1 MASKV
6 ARDVK
11 IAAQYRAGKTQEELA
26 VLFNVTRSRIAQI
39 LKAQGVT
46 FHDSP
51 HAPRGDRYAF
61 IGANVTHDLKRRV
74 HNYADRHKKSVSN
87 VVEESLERTVAKEK

>member
-1 MASKV
+1 MAKS
-6 ARDVK
+6 ARDLK
-11 IAAQYRAGKTQEELA
+11 IAQLYKTGKTQEELA
-26 VLFNVTRSRIAQI
+26 VMFSVTQQRINQI
-39 LKAQGVT
+39 LRSQGVS

-74 HNYADRHKKSVSN
+74 NNYAKRNKKSLSL
-87 VVEESLERTVAKEK
+87 VVEESLEKTVAKEK